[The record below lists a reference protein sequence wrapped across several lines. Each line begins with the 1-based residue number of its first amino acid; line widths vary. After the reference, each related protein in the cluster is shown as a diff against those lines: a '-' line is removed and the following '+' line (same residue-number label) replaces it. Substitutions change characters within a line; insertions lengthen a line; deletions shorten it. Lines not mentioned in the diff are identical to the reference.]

1 MTNSLTAALS
11 KNPNKTTTQ
20 PTGEVLLGDLARA
33 GFQLVQDPSE
43 ADAVVVNTCAFVED
57 AKAESLD
64 AIMAAA
70 ALRDAAGK
78 ATVPEE
84 DNKGV
89 GKNGKKRGGGG
100 GGKSGGGGKGF
111 GKATTA
117 AAAAAAAAASA
128 APSSGPAKVIV
139 TGCLAQRYGAELA
152 ASLPE
157 ADLVVGFEHY
167 GGLPAALAAALG
179 TELPASFVRSLA
191 PPGIDGEEAN
201 EASSSSST
209 SSTSRVRVG
218 EATVPFRP
226 EADRVRLT
234 PRHSAYLRVAEG
246 CSHACTFCA
255 IPGFR

>member
-1 MTNSLTAALS
+1 M
-11 KNPNKTTTQ
+11 
-20 PTGEVLLGDLARA
+20 ARA
-33 GFQLVQDPSE
+33 GFQLVQDPAE
-43 ADAVVVNTCAFVED
+43 ADAVVVNTCAFVEE

-70 ALRDAAGK
+70 ALRDAARG
-78 ATVPEE
+78 
-84 DNKGV
+84 DG
-89 GKNGKKRGGGG
+89 GQGGGG
-100 GGKSGGGGKGF
+100 GGKKGGSRRGGGKGF
-111 GKATTA
+111 GKA
-117 AAAAAAAAASA
+117 AAAAAAAAATAS
-128 APSSGPAKVIV
+128 APSSGPAKVVV

-179 TELPASFVRSLA
+179 TKLPALALVA
-191 PPGIDGEEAN
+191 PPGIDGEN
-201 EASSSSST
+201 ETST
-209 SSTSRVRVG
+209 STSSSTSRVRVG

>member
-1 MTNSLTAALS
+1 M
-11 KNPNKTTTQ
+11 
-20 PTGEVLLGDLARA
+20 
-33 GFQLVQDPSE
+33 QDPSE

-70 ALRDAAGK
+70 ALRDAAK
-78 ATVPEE
+78 AVPESE
-84 DNKGV
+84 KG
-89 GKNGKKRGGGG
+89 GKNGSGKKRG

-111 GKATTA
+111 DKAATA
-117 AAAAAAAAASA
+117 AAASVSA
-128 APSSGPAKVIV
+128 ATSAPASGPAKVIV

-179 TELPASFVRSLA
+179 TELPASSAARSLA
-191 PPGIDGEEAN
+191 PPGIDGEDRET
-201 EASSSSST
+201 SSSSSSPT
-209 SSTSRVRVG
+209 SSRVRVG

>member
-1 MTNSLTAALS
+1 
-11 KNPNKTTTQ
+11 
-20 PTGEVLLGDLARA
+20 
-33 GFQLVQDPSE
+33 
-43 ADAVVVNTCAFVED
+43 
-57 AKAESLD
+57 
-64 AIMAAA
+64 MAAA
-70 ALRDAAGK
+70 ALRDAASK
-78 ATVPEE
+78 VSAPEE
-84 DNKGV
+84 RKGG
-89 GKNGKKRGGGG
+89 GKNGKKRGGG
-100 GGKSGGGGKGF
+100 KGF
-111 GKATTA
+111 GKAATA
-117 AAAAAAAAASA
+117 AAAAAPTAAAPA
-128 APSSGPAKVIV
+128 SSGPAKVVV

-179 TELPASFVRSLA
+179 TELPKSAVPSLA
-191 PPGIDGEEAN
+191 PPGIDGEED
-201 EASSSSST
+201 EASSSSS
-209 SSTSRVRVG
+209 SSASSFSTSRVRVG

>member
-1 MTNSLTAALS
+1 
-11 KNPNKTTTQ
+11 
-20 PTGEVLLGDLARA
+20 
-33 GFQLVQDPSE
+33 
-43 ADAVVVNTCAFVED
+43 
-57 AKAESLD
+57 
-64 AIMAAA
+64 MAAA

-78 ATVPEE
+78 ASVPEE
-84 DNKGV
+84 DHKGV

-111 GKATTA
+111 GKAATATA
-117 AAAAAAAAASA
+117 AAASSAPAAPAAS
-128 APSSGPAKVIV
+128 SSGPAKVVV

-179 TELPASFVRSLA
+179 TELPASFARSLA